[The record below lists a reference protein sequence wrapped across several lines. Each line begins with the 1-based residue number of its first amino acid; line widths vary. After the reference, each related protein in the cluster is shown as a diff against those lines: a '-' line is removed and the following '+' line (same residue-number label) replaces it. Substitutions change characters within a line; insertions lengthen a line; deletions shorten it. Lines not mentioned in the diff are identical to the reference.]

1 MNEQSFFFRHVPTW
15 GTAVAACITAALL
28 VRMQPFYATADLARF
43 AFTCALELALLDLLT
58 RLALMPSRWLLR
70 LPGLVATAA
79 IGCIYTAQLYSV
91 WISGGLVPPI
101 ALANQEV
108 TGLISFNGIYALL
121 GGFLS
126 AFCLHAFFSRNT
138 APRWNIPQTAT
149 AISAIALVYVG
160 IVFHQP
166 VARGIVVDSGE
177 APVSSFVRT
186 VATFAGMN
194 APAQLSA
201 VQLNKVRAEFLREN
215 TYVDGFPARYAQ
227 GLPAKPNVLVIF
239 TEGMSARWMETYDGA
254 HPGLMPNLD
263 RLASESLVFTNYYN
277 HTAATFRGL
286 RGQLTSGHQQ
296 VDGYNKE
303 GTGNGERDVSGDV
316 NAVARVSLADI
327 LRGQGYSSMFF
338 LSQQAFLNKMIDT
351 LGFDRTLG
359 RDYLH
364 KRHLGGASIEPPK
377 VLTDADLFSAMLSEL
392 EGQPRDKPF
401 FAAAYNFQTHAFLD
415 GDHKYGDGGNTM
427 LNRFHSY
434 DHDIGEFV
442 ARFKASPLHENTV
455 LIITADHATFPEP
468 NVFRADPRVPTYFV
482 DTIPMV
488 MYWKGMQHAVVD
500 VAGKNSLDLAPTV
513 LSMVGARNGRNLFLG
528 CTLFE
533 TCALDRISN
542 VGNEYILTA
551 AERSYSLFYLP
562 EDEKPYFRKG
572 KEMIERYKSMDVV
585 IGSH

>member
-149 AISAIALVYVG
+149 AVSAIALVYVG

-186 VATFAGMN
+186 VATYAGMN
-194 APAQLSA
+194 APAQISA
-201 VQLNKVRAEFLREN
+201 AQLNKVRAEFLRET
-215 TYVDGFPARYAQ
+215 TYVDEFPARYAQ
-227 GLPAKPNVLVIF
+227 GLPARPNVIVIF
-239 TEGMSARWMETYDGA
+239 TEGMSARWMETYGGA
-254 HPGLMPNLD
+254 HAGLMPNLD
-263 RLASESLVFTNYYN
+263 RVARDSLVFTNYYN

-286 RGQLTSGHQQ
+286 RGQLTSGHQEI
-296 VDGYNKE
+296 DGYNDE
-303 GTGNGERDVSGDV
+303 GTGIGDRDVSHEV
-316 NAVARVSLADI
+316 SAVSRISVPDI
-327 LRGQGYSSMFF
+327 LRQQGYSSMFF
-338 LSQQAFLNKMIDT
+338 LSQQEFLNKMIKT

-359 RDYLH
+359 RDYLYDH
-364 KRHLGGASIEPPK
+364 YLSKPERKRPTMLS
-377 VLTDADLFSAMLSEL
+377 DADLFSAMLSEL
-392 EGQPRDKPF
+392 ERQPASKPF
-401 FAAAYNFQTHAFLD
+401 FAAAYNFQTHAFQD
-415 GDHKYGDGGNTM
+415 GENKYSNGDNPM
-427 LNRFHSY
+427 LNRFHTY
-434 DHDIGEFV
+434 DRDIGSFV
-442 ARFKASPLHENTV
+442 ERFKASPLHDNTV
-455 LIITADHATFPEP
+455 LVITADHSTYPDPHA
-468 NVFRADPRVPTYFV
+468 VRADPRIATYFV
-482 DTIPMV
+482 DTIPML
-488 MYWKGMQHAVVD
+488 MYWKGIQHNVVD

-513 LSMVGARNGRNLFLG
+513 LSLLGARYGRNLFLG
-528 CTLFE
+528 CSLFE
-533 TCALDRISN
+533 TCKLDRISN
-542 VGNEYILTA
+542 VGSQYILTNSTG
-551 AERSYSLFYLP
+551 SYSRFLLP
-562 EDEKPYFRKG
+562 EHEKEYFQEG
-572 KEMIERYKSMDVV
+572 KQLIDRYKSIDLV
-585 IGSH
+585 IGTQ